1 MRISELA
8 RRSCLPVATVK
19 YYLREG
25 LLPAGEPTAATQA
38 QYSETHVE
46 RLLLIRALLGPGGLS
61 IPAARAVL
69 DVVDDPTTSI
79 HNALGA
85 AHYALPSP
93 RTDPSPEELDRAR
106 GHLRRW
112 GWKTDDASP
121 SLAVLAAALHAL
133 QSAHFD
139 TPDELLDRYADAA
152 ATLAEQDVASVPTGS
167 AAEAV
172 RFVVIGTVL
181 LEPVLLALRRLAQ
194 EDVSAR
200 RLAPDDSRSRTGP
213 DVS

>member
-8 RRSCLPVATVK
+8 RRGGLPVATVK

-25 LLPAGEPTAATQA
+25 LLPAGESTAATQA
-38 QYSETHVE
+38 QYGESHVE

-61 IPAARAVL
+61 ISAARAVL
-69 DVVDDPTTSI
+69 EVVDDPTTSV
-79 HNALGA
+79 HEALGA
-85 AHYALPSP
+85 AHYALPSAH
-93 RTDPSPEELDRAR
+93 TDLPPDELSRAR
-106 GHLRRW
+106 EHLRRW

-133 QSAHFD
+133 QTAHFD

-167 AAEAV
+167 TAEAV

-194 EDVSAR
+194 ENVSAR
-200 RLAPDDSRSRTGP
+200 RLAPDELPRSADT
-213 DVS
+213 

>member
-8 RRSCLPVATVK
+8 RRGGLPVATVK

-25 LLPAGEPTAATQA
+25 LLPAGQPTAATQA

-61 IPAARAVL
+61 IHTARAVL
-69 DVVDDPTTSI
+69 DVVDDPTTSV

-85 AHYALPSP
+85 AHYALPP
-93 RTDPSPEELDRAR
+93 AHTDPPPEQLDAAR

-121 SLAVLAAALHAL
+121 SLAVLATALHAL
-133 QSAHFD
+133 QSAHFA

-167 AAEAV
+167 TADAV

-194 EDVSAR
+194 ENISTR
-200 RLAPDDSRSRTGP
+200 RRAPDASRSRTGP

>member
-8 RRSCLPVATVK
+8 RHSGLPVATVK

-38 QYSETHVE
+38 RYSEAHVE

-61 IPAARAVL
+61 VPAARAVL

-79 HNALGA
+79 HEALGA
-85 AHYALPSP
+85 AHYALPAP
-93 RTDPSPEELDRAR
+93 RTDPSPEDLDRAR

-121 SLAVLAAALHAL
+121 SVAVLAAALHAL
-133 QSAHFD
+133 QTAHFA
-139 TPDELLDRYADAA
+139 TPDDLLDRYADAA

-167 AAEAV
+167 TAEAV

-194 EDVSAR
+194 ENVSAR
-200 RLAPDDSRSRTGP
+200 RLTGP
-213 DVS
+213 PPLT

>member
-8 RRSCLPVATVK
+8 RRGGLPVATVK

-38 QYSETHVE
+38 QYGEPHVE

-61 IPAARAVL
+61 VSTARAVL
-69 DVVDDPTTSI
+69 DVVDDPGTSV
-79 HNALGA
+79 HEALGA
-85 AHYALPSP
+85 AHCALPSAP
-93 RTDPSPEELDRAR
+93 TDPPPDELRRAR
-106 GHLRRW
+106 AHLRRW
-112 GWKTDDASP
+112 GWEVDDASP
-121 SLAVLAAALHAL
+121 TLAVLADALHAL
-133 QSAHFD
+133 RSAHFD

-152 ATLAEQDVASVPTGS
+152 ATLAEEDVASVPTGS
-167 AAEAV
+167 TAEAV

-194 EDVSAR
+194 EAISAR
-200 RLAPDDSRSRTGP
+200 RLAPDTRLGQ
-213 DVS
+213 